1 MDPKEDPRKVSTDD
15 QEYAGWA
22 ETPACYLRNAL
33 VNEVFGDMIKQR
45 IIAIQFQGKD
55 GLKMHEGLAGA
66 AGFLTSGL
74 ATSEKTAGEA
84 WFSGMVGELDQQ
96 SLAGMKN
103 GEVISFPGWV

>member
-1 MDPKEDPRKVSTDD
+1 MQQVDPRAASTDD

-45 IIAIQFQGKD
+45 IVAIQFQGKD
-55 GLKMHEGLAGA
+55 GLKIHEGLADA

-74 ATSEKTAGEA
+74 ATSEKTPGEA
-84 WFSGMVGELDQQ
+84 WFSGLVGELDQA
-96 SLAGMKN
+96 SLAAMKKADP
-103 GEVISFPGWV
+103 ISFPGWV